1 MSELRLA
8 HGLRFQDLY
17 DPAGLA
23 RIDGLFVEHLRASD
37 EGLAGR
43 LMAARAEPA
52 SLDAKAESAL
62 IIAAAAHVDDF
73 LGELFGI
80 KDELSALRKQHTDLA
95 PLYSVKRLF
104 VQRRALKA
112 HNEATAAALDADA
125 IRAELTPLIGG
136 KFDELSFATHVDTWL
151 KNEANHAHELDLAT
165 KYAAWATQTPA
176 GKALHRK
183 GVLFKA
189 PRKVDPMH
197 LVHLESETRHGIPTL
212 KLADDKLRAREAF
225 HLTDQ
230 GMDLN
235 HALDQ
240 VNYCIFCHNQGKDSC
255 STRAQGKGRHVQ
267 EERVRRDPRRLP
279 ARGKDLRDAHGE
291 GRWPADRRAR
301 HHRHRQSDVRG
312 DRPSHLQRLHE
323 VVHLPEAGPGR
334 YSPGRNAVFEGC
346 ARPAL
351 GLRDLWSTDALEPA

>member
-8 HGLRFQDLY
+8 HGLRFEDLY

-23 RIDGLFVEHLRASD
+23 RIDGLFVDHLRASD

-80 KDELSALRKQHTDLA
+80 KDELGALRRQHTDLA

-112 HNEATAAALDADA
+112 HNEAAVAALDADA

-151 KNEANHAHELDLAT
+151 KNEANHARELGPRHQVCRLGDPDAGGQG
-165 KYAAWATQTPA
+165 AAPQ
-176 GKALHRK
+176 R
-183 GVLFKA
+183 
-189 PRKVDPMH
+189 
-197 LVHLESETRHGIPTL
+197 
-212 KLADDKLRAREAF
+212 RAV
-225 HLTDQ
+225 Q
-230 GMDLN
+230 G
-235 HALDQ
+235 A
-240 VNYCIFCHNQGKDSC
+240 
-255 STRAQGKGRHVQ
+255 AQGR
-267 EERVRRDPRRLP
+267 P
-279 ARGKDLRDAHGE
+279 DAPGAS
-291 GRWPADRRAR
+291 GIGDAAR
-301 HHRHRQSDVRG
+301 HPD
-312 DRPSHLQRLHE
+312 
-323 VVHLPEAGPGR
+323 PEAGR
-334 YSPGRNAVFEGC
+334 RQA
-346 ARPAL
+346 ARAAKP
-351 GLRDLWSTDALEPA
+351 ST